1 MTIFTC
7 DNILVI
13 DNVFLIDFFRIEDLE
28 ASLLLNDAK
37 TASDVLRICKGKPI
51 NENIR
56 PVAWEKC
63 LNVNHGMP
71 NASLSE
77 IFDLPEQKLLRLDC
91 QQFVGKNFLK
101 KSTLVS
107 CHVRH
112 SFLFL
117 NHFSF
122 LFPQQ
127 SLAMKMKTK
136 CLSCLIWKLF

>member
-1 MTIFTC
+1 MVY
-7 DNILVI
+7 DNTLLI
-13 DNVFLIDFFRIEDLE
+13 NNFLFIYFSRIEDLE

-91 QQFVGKNFLK
+91 QQFVGKNFQRHQLL
-101 KSTLVS
+101 SLVILDILFYS
-107 CHVRH
+107 SM
-112 SFLFL
+112 SFLFCF
-117 NHFSF
+117 FSKAW
-122 LFPQQ
+122 Q
-127 SLAMKMKTK
+127 
-136 CLSCLIWKLF
+136 